1 MNFKEPAYYGRI
13 GNLVDW
19 IYKYVDQNETCK
31 IVGGSDRD
39 GSNDNV
45 FKLSSNESIM
55 SFSLNELE
63 CSFDHSKVFGIVVV
77 ASLIALLA
85 LTLAMGLFFTK
96 RYIRIHG
103 FEN

>member
-31 IVGGSDRD
+31 IVGESDRD

-45 FKLSSNESIM
+45 LKLSLNESLM
-55 SFSLNELE
+55 SFSKNELE
-63 CSFDHSKVFGIVVV
+63 CSFDHLKVFGIVVV
-77 ASLIALLA
+77 SLIALFA
-85 LTLAMGLFFTK
+85 LTLAMGLFLTK
-96 RYIRIHG
+96 RYIRIHSL
-103 FEN
+103 EE

>member
-31 IVGGSDRD
+31 IVGESDRD

-45 FKLSSNESIM
+45 FKLSLNESLT
-55 SFSLNELE
+55 SFSIKKLE
-63 CSFDHSKVFGIVVV
+63 FSFDELQVLGIVAV
-77 ASLIALLA
+77 SLIVLFALSLA
-85 LTLAMGLFFTK
+85 EGLFLTK
-96 RYIRIHG
+96 QYIRIHC
-103 FEN
+103 FML

>member
-19 IYKYVDQNETCK
+19 IYEYVDQNETCK
-31 IVGGSDRD
+31 IVGESDRD

-45 FKLSSNESIM
+45 FKLSLNESLM
-55 SFSLNELE
+55 SFSINELE
-63 CSFDHSKVFGIVVV
+63 FSFDHLKVFGIVVV
-77 ASLIALLA
+77 PLIALFA

-103 FEN
+103 LEK

>member
-31 IVGGSDRD
+31 IVGEGDRN

-45 FKLSSNESIM
+45 FKLSLNESLM
-55 SFSLNELE
+55 SFFINELGFT
-63 CSFDHSKVFGIVVV
+63 FDDSHIFGIVVG
-77 ASLIALLA
+77 SLIALFA
-85 LTLAMGLFFTK
+85 LSLAMGLFLTK

-103 FEN
+103 FEK

>member
-31 IVGGSDRD
+31 IVGESDRD

-45 FKLSSNESIM
+45 FKLSLNESLM
-55 SFSLNELE
+55 SFSKNEFE
-63 CSFDHSKVFGIVVV
+63 FSFDDSHIFGIVV
-77 ASLIALLA
+77 ASLIALFILS
-85 LTLAMGLFFTK
+85 LAMGLFWTK
-96 RYIRIHG
+96 RYIRIHLL
-103 FEN
+103 

>member
-31 IVGGSDRD
+31 IVAENDRD

-45 FKLSSNESIM
+45 FKLSLNESLM
-55 SFSLNELE
+55 SFSKNELE
-63 CSFDHSKVFGIVVV
+63 CSFDNLQVFGTVVV
-77 ASLIALLA
+77 SLIALFILS
-85 LTLAMGLFFTK
+85 LAMGLFWTK
-96 RYIRIHG
+96 RYIRING
-103 FEN
+103 FKK

>member
-31 IVGGSDRD
+31 IVGESDTE

-45 FKLSSNESIM
+45 LK
-55 SFSLNELE
+55 FSLNESLMSFSINE
-63 CSFDHSKVFGIVVV
+63 LGFSFDNLHIFGIVVV
-77 ASLIALLA
+77 LLIALFTLS
-85 LTLAMGLFFTK
+85 LAMGLFCT
-96 RYIRIHG
+96 RRCICIHG
-103 FEN
+103 FGK